1 MEKHNNRRFYSLNDF
16 FKDEFKDKVF
26 KVSLDG
32 GFTCPN
38 RDGKVAHGGCI
49 FCSDAGSGEFAGNKR
64 KSITE
69 QIDEQLEFLK
79 DKVKDKKVIAYFQNF
94 TNTYGDVEYL
104 KKIYYEALNHPKVL
118 GLAIGTRPDCIED
131 DILELLK
138 EINEKYF
145 FWIELGL
152 QTVNDK
158 VAKIIN
164 RGYPLSTYIETAKK
178 LKDNNI
184 KFVTHMIVGL
194 PTEERE
200 DILKTASCIV
210 DSGAWGIKIHS
221 LHIIKG
227 TPLERLYK
235 DSRFKIF
242 TLEEYVDIVVTILNK
257 LPKEMVVHRIT
268 GDGKKDEVI
277 EPKWSL
283 NKRRVLNAI
292 EIELKRREK
301 IQNLQLED

>member
-16 FKDEFKDKVF
+16 FKDEFKDKIF

-49 FCSDAGSGEFAGNKR
+49 FCSDAGSGEFAGNRR

-94 TNTYGDVEYL
+94 TNTYGDVDYL
-104 KKIYYEALNHPKVL
+104 REIYYEALNHSKVL

-131 DILELLK
+131 DTLELLK
-138 EINEKYF
+138 EINEKHF

-152 QTVNDK
+152 QTIDDK

-164 RGYPLSTYIETAKK
+164 RGYPLSTYLETSKK
-178 LKDNNI
+178 LKDSGI

-200 DILKTASCIV
+200 DILNTARCIV
-210 DSGAWGIKIHS
+210 QSGAWGIKIHS

-227 TPLERLYK
+227 TPLERLYNDTK
-235 DSRFKIF
+235 FKVF
-242 TLEEYVDIVVTILNK
+242 TLDEYVDIVVTILK
-257 LPKEMVVHRIT
+257 LLPDKMVVHRVT
-268 GDGKKDEVI
+268 GDGKKDEVV

-283 NKRRVLNAI
+283 NKRKVLN
-292 EIELKRREK
+292 EIEKELKKREN
-301 IQNLQLED
+301 I

>member
-16 FKDEFKDKVF
+16 FKDEFKDKIF

-49 FCSDAGSGEFAGNKR
+49 FCSDAGSGEFAGNRR
-64 KSITE
+64 KSIIE

-79 DKVKDKKVIAYFQNF
+79 DKIKDKKVVAYFQNF
-94 TNTYGDVEYL
+94 TNTYGDVSYL
-104 KKIYYEALNHPKVL
+104 REIYYEALNHPKVL

-131 DILELLK
+131 DTLELLK
-138 EINEKYF
+138 EINEKHF

-152 QTVNDK
+152 QTIDDK

-164 RGYPLSTYIETAKK
+164 RGYPLSTYLETSKK
-178 LKDNNI
+178 LKDSGI

-200 DILKTASCIV
+200 DIFNTAKCIV
-210 DSGAWGIKIHS
+210 QSGAWGIKIHS

-227 TPLERLYK
+227 TPLERLYR
-235 DSRFKIF
+235 DTNFKVF
-242 TLEEYVDIVVTILNK
+242 TLDEYVDIVVTILK
-257 LPKEMVVHRIT
+257 FLPEKMVVHRVT
-268 GDGKKDEVI
+268 GDGKKDEVV

-283 NKRRVLNAI
+283 NKRKVLN
-292 EIELKRREK
+292 EIEKKLKEREN
-301 IQNLQLED
+301 I

>member
-16 FKDEFKDKVF
+16 FKDEFKDKIF

-49 FCSDAGSGEFAGNKR
+49 FCSDAGSGEFAGNRR
-64 KSITE
+64 KSITG

-104 KKIYYEALNHPKVL
+104 REIYYEALNHPKVL

-131 DILELLK
+131 DTLELLK
-138 EINEKYF
+138 EINEKHF

-152 QTVNDK
+152 QTIDDK

-164 RGYPLSTYIETAKK
+164 RGYPLSTYIETSKK
-178 LKDNNI
+178 LKDSGI

-200 DILKTASCIV
+200 DILNTAKCIV
-210 DSGAWGIKIHS
+210 QSGAWGIKIHS

-227 TPLERLYK
+227 TPLERLYNDK
-235 DSRFKIF
+235 KFKVF
-242 TLEEYVDIVVTILNK
+242 TLDEYVDIVVTILK
-257 LPKEMVVHRIT
+257 LLPDKMVVHRVT
-268 GDGKKDEVI
+268 GDGKKDEVV

-283 NKRRVLNAI
+283 NKRKVLN
-292 EIELKRREK
+292 EIEKELKKREN
-301 IQNLQLED
+301 I

>member
-1 MEKHNNRRFYSLNDF
+1 MKKHNNRRFYSLNDF
-16 FKDEFKDKVF
+16 FRDEFKDKVY

-49 FCSDAGSGEFAGNKR
+49 FCSDDGSGEFAGDRK

-69 QIDEQLEFLK
+69 QIDEQLKFLK
-79 DKVKDKKVIAYFQNF
+79 DKIKDKKVIAYFQNF
-94 TNTYGDVEYL
+94 TNTYGDVDYL
-104 KKIYYEALNHPKVL
+104 REIYYEALNHPKVL
-118 GLAIGTRPDCIED
+118 GLAIGTRPDCIENET
-131 DILELLK
+131 LELLK
-138 EINEKYF
+138 EINEKHF

-152 QTVNDK
+152 QTANDK
-158 VAKIIN
+158 IAKIIN
-164 RGYPLSTYIETAKK
+164 RAYPLSTYIETAKK
-178 LKDNNI
+178 LKTNGI

-200 DILKTASCIV
+200 DIFNTAKCIV
-210 DSGAWGIKIHS
+210 NSGAWGIKIHS

-227 TPLERLYK
+227 TPLEKLYSETK
-235 DSRFKIF
+235 FKVF
-242 TLEEYVDIVVTILNK
+242 TLDEYVDIVVTILK
-257 LPKEMVVHRIT
+257 SLPDKMVVHRVT

-283 NKRRVLNAI
+283 NKRKVLN
-292 EIELKRREK
+292 EIEKELKKREN
-301 IQNLQLED
+301 I

>member
-16 FKDEFKDKVF
+16 FKDEFKDKIF

-49 FCSDAGSGEFAGNKR
+49 FCSDAGSGEFAGNRR

-94 TNTYGDVEYL
+94 TNTYGDVDYL
-104 KKIYYEALNHPKVL
+104 REIYYEALNHPKVL

-131 DILELLK
+131 DTLELLK
-138 EINEKYF
+138 EINEKHF

-152 QTVNDK
+152 QTIDDK

-164 RGYPLSTYIETAKK
+164 RGYPLSTYIETSKK
-178 LKDNNI
+178 LKDSGI

-200 DILKTASCIV
+200 DILNTAKCIV
-210 DSGAWGIKIHS
+210 QSGAWGIKIHS

-227 TPLERLYK
+227 TPLERLYNDK
-235 DSRFKIF
+235 KFKVF
-242 TLEEYVDIVVTILNK
+242 TLDEYVDIVVTILK
-257 LPKEMVVHRIT
+257 LLPDKMVVHRVT
-268 GDGKKDEVI
+268 GDGKKDEVV

-283 NKRRVLNAI
+283 NKRKVLN
-292 EIELKRREK
+292 EIEKELKKREN
-301 IQNLQLED
+301 I

>member
-16 FKDEFKDKVF
+16 FKDEFKDKIF

-49 FCSDAGSGEFAGNKR
+49 FCSDAGSGEFAGNRR

-94 TNTYGDVEYL
+94 TNTYGDVNYL
-104 KKIYYEALNHPKVL
+104 REIYYEALNHPKVL
-118 GLAIGTRPDCIED
+118 GLAIGTRPDCIEND
-131 DILELLK
+131 TLELLK
-138 EINEKYF
+138 EINEKHL

-152 QTVNDK
+152 QTIDDK

-164 RGYPLSTYIETAKK
+164 RGYPLSTYLETTKK
-178 LKDNNI
+178 LKDSGI

-194 PTEERE
+194 PKEERE
-200 DILKTASCIV
+200 DILNTAKCIV
-210 DSGAWGIKIHS
+210 QSGAWGIKIHS

-227 TPLERLYK
+227 TPLERLYN
-235 DSRFKIF
+235 DTNFKVF
-242 TLEEYVDIVVTILNK
+242 TLDEYVDIVVTILKLLPNK
-257 LPKEMVVHRIT
+257 MVVHRVT
-268 GDGKKDEVI
+268 GDGKKDEVV

-283 NKRRVLNAI
+283 NKRKVLN
-292 EIELKRREK
+292 EIEKELKKREN
-301 IQNLQLED
+301 I

>member
-16 FKDEFKDKVF
+16 FKDEFKDKIF

-49 FCSDAGSGEFAGNKR
+49 FCSDAGSGEFAGNRR

-94 TNTYGDVEYL
+94 TNTYGDVDYL
-104 KKIYYEALNHPKVL
+104 REIYYEALNHPKVL
-118 GLAIGTRPDCIED
+118 GLAIGTRPDCIEAD
-131 DILELLK
+131 TLELLK
-138 EINEKYF
+138 EINEKHF

-152 QTVNDK
+152 QTIDDK

-164 RGYPLSTYIETAKK
+164 RGYPLSTYLETSKK
-178 LKDNNI
+178 LKDNGI

-200 DILKTASCIV
+200 DILNTARCIV
-210 DSGAWGIKIHS
+210 QSGAWGIKIHS

-227 TPLERLYK
+227 TPLERLYN
-235 DSRFKIF
+235 DTNFKVF
-242 TLEEYVDIVVTILNK
+242 TLDEYVDIVVTILK
-257 LPKEMVVHRIT
+257 LLPDKMVVHRVT
-268 GDGKKDEVI
+268 GDGKKDEVV

-283 NKRRVLNAI
+283 NKRKVLN
-292 EIELKRREK
+292 EIEKELKKREN
-301 IQNLQLED
+301 I

>member
-16 FKDEFKDKVF
+16 FKDEFKDKIF

-49 FCSDAGSGEFAGNKR
+49 FCSDAGSGEFAGNRR

-94 TNTYGDVEYL
+94 TNTYGDVDYL
-104 KKIYYEALNHPKVL
+104 REIYYEALNHPKVL

-131 DILELLK
+131 DTLELLK
-138 EINEKYF
+138 EINEKHF

-152 QTVNDK
+152 QTIDDK

-164 RGYPLSTYIETAKK
+164 RGYPLSTYLETSKK
-178 LKDNNI
+178 LKDNDI

-200 DILKTASCIV
+200 DILNTARCIV
-210 DSGAWGIKIHS
+210 QSGAWGIKIHS

-227 TPLERLYK
+227 TPLERLYN
-235 DSRFKIF
+235 DTNFKVF
-242 TLEEYVDIVVTILNK
+242 TLDEYVDIVVTILK
-257 LPKEMVVHRIT
+257 LLPDKMVVHRVT
-268 GDGKKDEVI
+268 GDGKKDEVV

-283 NKRRVLNAI
+283 NKRKVLN
-292 EIELKRREK
+292 EIEKELKKREN
-301 IQNLQLED
+301 I

>member
-16 FKDEFKDKVF
+16 FKDEFKDKIF

-49 FCSDAGSGEFAGNKR
+49 FCSDAGSGEFAGNRR

-94 TNTYGDVEYL
+94 TNTYGDVDYL
-104 KKIYYEALNHPKVL
+104 REIYYEALNHPKVL

-131 DILELLK
+131 DTLELLK
-138 EINEKYF
+138 EINEKHF

-152 QTVNDK
+152 QTIDDK

-164 RGYPLSTYIETAKK
+164 RGYPLSTYIETSKK
-178 LKDNNI
+178 LKDSGI

-200 DILKTASCIV
+200 DILNTAKCIV
-210 DSGAWGIKIHS
+210 QSGAWGIKIHS

-227 TPLERLYK
+227 TPLERLYN
-235 DSRFKIF
+235 DTNFKVF
-242 TLEEYVDIVVTILNK
+242 TLDEYVDIVVTILK
-257 LPKEMVVHRIT
+257 LLPDKMVVHRVT
-268 GDGKKDEVI
+268 GDGKKDEVV

-283 NKRRVLNAI
+283 NKRKVLN
-292 EIELKRREK
+292 EIEKELKKREN
-301 IQNLQLED
+301 I

>member
-16 FKDEFKDKVF
+16 FKDEFKDKIF

-49 FCSDAGSGEFAGNKR
+49 FCSDAGSGEFAGNRR

-94 TNTYGDVEYL
+94 TNTYGDVNYL
-104 KKIYYEALNHPKVL
+104 REIYYEALNHPKVL

-131 DILELLK
+131 DTLELLK
-138 EINEKYF
+138 EINEKHF

-152 QTVNDK
+152 QTIDDK
-158 VAKIIN
+158 VAKLIN
-164 RGYPLSTYIETAKK
+164 RGYPLSTYLETTKK
-178 LKDNNI
+178 LKDSGI

-194 PTEERE
+194 PKEERE
-200 DILKTASCIV
+200 DILNTAKCIV
-210 DSGAWGIKIHS
+210 QSGAWGIKIHS

-227 TPLERLYK
+227 TPLERLYN
-235 DSRFKIF
+235 DTNFKVF
-242 TLEEYVDIVVTILNK
+242 TLDEYVDIVVTILK
-257 LPKEMVVHRIT
+257 LLPDKMVVHRVT
-268 GDGKKDEVI
+268 GDGKKDEVV

-283 NKRRVLNAI
+283 NKRKVLN
-292 EIELKRREK
+292 EIEKELKKREN
-301 IQNLQLED
+301 I

>member
-16 FKDEFKDKVF
+16 FKDEFKDKIF

-49 FCSDAGSGEFAGNKR
+49 FCSDAGSGEFAGNRR

-104 KKIYYEALNHPKVL
+104 REIYYEALNHPKVL

-131 DILELLK
+131 DTLELLK
-138 EINEKYF
+138 EINEKHF

-152 QTVNDK
+152 QTIDDK

-164 RGYPLSTYIETAKK
+164 RGYPLSTYIETSKK
-178 LKDNNI
+178 LKDSGI

-200 DILKTASCIV
+200 DILNTAKCIV
-210 DSGAWGIKIHS
+210 QSGAWGIKIHS

-227 TPLERLYK
+227 TPLERLYNDK
-235 DSRFKIF
+235 KFKIF
-242 TLEEYVDIVVTILNK
+242 TLNEYVDIVVTILK
-257 LPKEMVVHRIT
+257 LLPDKMVVHRVT
-268 GDGKKDEVI
+268 GDGKKDEVV

-283 NKRRVLNAI
+283 NKRKVLN
-292 EIELKRREK
+292 EIEKELKKREN
-301 IQNLQLED
+301 I

>member
-16 FKDEFKDKVF
+16 FKDEFKDKIF

-32 GFTCPN
+32 NFTCPN
-38 RDGKVAHGGCI
+38 RDGKVAYGGCI
-49 FCSDAGSGEFAGNKR
+49 FCSDAGSGEFAGNRR

-79 DKVKDKKVIAYFQNF
+79 DKVKGKKVIAYFQNF
-94 TNTYGDVEYL
+94 TNTYGDVNYL
-104 KKIYYEALNHPKVL
+104 REIYYEALNHPKVL

-131 DILELLK
+131 DTLELLK
-138 EINEKYF
+138 EINENYF
-145 FWIELGL
+145 IWIELGL
-152 QTVNDK
+152 QTANDE

-164 RGYPLSTYIETAKK
+164 RGYPLSTYLETSKK
-178 LKDNNI
+178 LKDNGI

-200 DILKTASCIV
+200 DILNTAKCIV
-210 DSGAWGIKIHS
+210 ESGAWGIKIHS

-227 TPLERLYK
+227 TLLEKLYNETN
-235 DSRFKIF
+235 FKIF
-242 TLEEYVDIVVTILNK
+242 TLDEYVDIVVTVLK
-257 LPKEMVVHRIT
+257 FLPDKMVVHRVT

-283 NKRRVLNAI
+283 NKRKVLN
-292 EIELKRREK
+292 EIEKELKKRE
-301 IQNLQLED
+301 II

>member
-16 FKDEFKDKVF
+16 FKDEFKDKIF

-49 FCSDAGSGEFAGNKR
+49 FCSDAGSGEFAGNRR

-104 KKIYYEALNHPKVL
+104 REIYYEALNHPKVL

-131 DILELLK
+131 DTLELLK
-138 EINEKYF
+138 EINEKHF

-152 QTVNDK
+152 QTIDDK

-164 RGYPLSTYIETAKK
+164 RGYPLSTYIETSKK
-178 LKDNNI
+178 LKDSGI

-200 DILKTASCIV
+200 DILNTAKCIV
-210 DSGAWGIKIHS
+210 QSGAWGIKIHS

-227 TPLERLYK
+227 TPLERLYNDK
-235 DSRFKIF
+235 KFKVF
-242 TLEEYVDIVVTILNK
+242 TLDEYVDIVVTILK
-257 LPKEMVVHRIT
+257 LLPDKMVVHRVT
-268 GDGKKDEVI
+268 GDGKKDEVV

-283 NKRRVLNAI
+283 NKRKVLN
-292 EIELKRREK
+292 EIEKELKKRDN
-301 IQNLQLED
+301 I

>member
-16 FKDEFKDKVF
+16 FKDEFKDKIF

-49 FCSDAGSGEFAGNKR
+49 FCSDAGSGEFAGNRR

-94 TNTYGDVEYL
+94 TNTYGDVDYL
-104 KKIYYEALNHPKVL
+104 REIYYEALNHPKVL

-131 DILELLK
+131 DTLELLK
-138 EINEKYF
+138 EINEKHF

-152 QTVNDK
+152 QTIDDK

-164 RGYPLSTYIETAKK
+164 RGYPLSTYIETSKK
-178 LKDNNI
+178 LKDSGI

-200 DILKTASCIV
+200 DILNTAKCIV
-210 DSGAWGIKIHS
+210 QSGAWGIKIHS

-227 TPLERLYK
+227 TPLERLYNDTK
-235 DSRFKIF
+235 FKVF
-242 TLEEYVDIVVTILNK
+242 TLDEYVDIVVTILK
-257 LPKEMVVHRIT
+257 LLPDKMVVHRVT
-268 GDGKKDEVI
+268 GDGKKDEVV

-283 NKRRVLNAI
+283 NKRKVLN
-292 EIELKRREK
+292 EIEKELKKREN
-301 IQNLQLED
+301 I

>member
-16 FKDEFKDKVF
+16 FKDEFKDKIF

-49 FCSDAGSGEFAGNKR
+49 FCSDAGSGEFAGNRR

-94 TNTYGDVEYL
+94 TNTYGDVDYL
-104 KKIYYEALNHPKVL
+104 REIYYEALNHPKVL
-118 GLAIGTRPDCIED
+118 GLAIGTRPDCIEAD
-131 DILELLK
+131 TLELLK
-138 EINEKYF
+138 EINEKHF

-152 QTVNDK
+152 QTIDDK

-164 RGYPLSTYIETAKK
+164 RGYPLSTYLETSKK
-178 LKDNNI
+178 LKDNDI

-200 DILKTASCIV
+200 DILNTARYIV
-210 DSGAWGIKIHS
+210 QSGAWGIKIHS

-227 TPLERLYK
+227 TPLERLYN
-235 DSRFKIF
+235 DTNFKVF
-242 TLEEYVDIVVTILNK
+242 TLDEYVDIVVTILK
-257 LPKEMVVHRIT
+257 LLPDKMVVHRVT
-268 GDGKKDEVI
+268 GDGKKDEVV

-283 NKRRVLNAI
+283 NKRKVLN
-292 EIELKRREK
+292 EIEKELKKREN
-301 IQNLQLED
+301 I

>member
-49 FCSDAGSGEFAGNKR
+49 FCSDSGSGEFTGNR
-64 KSITE
+64 KKTITE

-79 DKVKDKKVIAYFQNF
+79 DKIKDKKVIAYFQNF
-94 TNTYGDVEYL
+94 TNTYGDVNYL
-104 KKIYYEALNHPKVL
+104 REIYYEALNHPKVL

-131 DILELLK
+131 DVLDLLK

-152 QTVNDK
+152 QTIDDK

-164 RGYPLSTYIETAKK
+164 RGYPLSIYLKTSKK
-178 LKDNNI
+178 LSDNNI

-194 PTEERE
+194 PGEERK
-200 DILKTASCIV
+200 DILNTAKCIAE
-210 DSGAWGIKIHS
+210 SGAWGIKIHS

-227 TPLERLYK
+227 TPLEKLYEDK
-235 DSRFKIF
+235 KFKIF
-242 TLEEYVDIVVTILNK
+242 TLDEYVDIVVTILK
-257 LPKEMVVHRIT
+257 FLPDKMVVHRVT

-283 NKRRVLNAI
+283 NKRKVLN
-292 EIELKRREK
+292 EIEKELKKRESV
-301 IQNLQLED
+301 

>member
-16 FKDEFKDKVF
+16 FKDEFKDKIF

-49 FCSDAGSGEFAGNKR
+49 FCSDAGSGEFAGNRR

-94 TNTYGDVEYL
+94 TNTYGDVDYL
-104 KKIYYEALNHPKVL
+104 REIYYEALNHPKVL

-131 DILELLK
+131 DTLELLK
-138 EINEKYF
+138 EINEKHF

-152 QTVNDK
+152 QTIDDK
-158 VAKIIN
+158 VAKLIN
-164 RGYPLSTYIETAKK
+164 RGYPLSTYLETTKK
-178 LKDNNI
+178 LKDSGI

-200 DILKTASCIV
+200 DILNTARCIV
-210 DSGAWGIKIHS
+210 QSGAWGIKIHS
-221 LHIIKG
+221 LHIIKK
-227 TPLERLYK
+227 TPLERLYNDIK
-235 DSRFKIF
+235 FKVF
-242 TLEEYVDIVVTILNK
+242 TLDEYVDIVVTILK
-257 LPKEMVVHRIT
+257 LLPDKMVVHRVT
-268 GDGKKDEVI
+268 GDGKKDEVV

-283 NKRRVLNAI
+283 NKRKVLN
-292 EIELKRREK
+292 EIEKELKKRDN
-301 IQNLQLED
+301 I

>member
-16 FKDEFKDKVF
+16 FKDEFNDKVF

-49 FCSDAGSGEFAGNKR
+49 FCSDAGSGDFAGNR
-64 KSITE
+64 KKTITE

-104 KKIYYEALNHPKVL
+104 RKIYYEALNHPKVL

-131 DILELLK
+131 DVLELLK
-138 EINEKYF
+138 EINENHF

-152 QTVNDK
+152 QTVDDK

-164 RGYPLSTYIETAKK
+164 RGYPLSTYIDTSKK
-178 LKDNNI
+178 LRDNKI

-200 DILKTASCIV
+200 DILKTAECIV
-210 DSGAWGIKIHS
+210 NSGAWGIKIHS
-221 LHIIKG
+221 LHIIKD
-227 TPLERLYK
+227 TPLERLFK
-235 DSRFKIF
+235 DKRFKVF
-242 TLEEYVDIVVTILNK
+242 TLEEYVDIVVTILK
-257 LPKEMVVHRIT
+257 TLPKKMVVHRIT

-283 NKRRVLNAI
+283 NKRKVLN
-292 EIELKRREK
+292 EIEKELKKRE
-301 IQNLQLED
+301 NEE

>member
-16 FKDEFKDKVF
+16 FKDEFKDKIF

-49 FCSDAGSGEFAGNKR
+49 FCSDAGSGEFAGNRR

-94 TNTYGDVEYL
+94 TNTYGDVNYL
-104 KKIYYEALNHPKVL
+104 REIYYEALNHPKVL

-131 DILELLK
+131 DTLELLK
-138 EINEKYF
+138 EINEKHF

-152 QTVNDK
+152 QTIDDK
-158 VAKIIN
+158 VAKLIN
-164 RGYPLSTYIETAKK
+164 RGYPLSTYLETTKK
-178 LKDNNI
+178 LKDSGI

-194 PTEERE
+194 PKEERE
-200 DILKTASCIV
+200 DVLNTAKCIV
-210 DSGAWGIKIHS
+210 QSGAWGIKIHS

-227 TPLERLYK
+227 TPLERLYN
-235 DSRFKIF
+235 DTNFKVF
-242 TLEEYVDIVVTILNK
+242 TLDEYVDIVVTILK
-257 LPKEMVVHRIT
+257 LLPDKMVVHRVT
-268 GDGKKDEVI
+268 GDGKKDEVV

-283 NKRRVLNAI
+283 NKRKVLN
-292 EIELKRREK
+292 EIEKELKKREN
-301 IQNLQLED
+301 I

>member
-16 FKDEFKDKVF
+16 FKDEFKDKIF

-49 FCSDAGSGEFAGNKR
+49 FCSDAGSGEFAGNRR

-94 TNTYGDVEYL
+94 TNTYGDVDYL
-104 KKIYYEALNHPKVL
+104 REIYYEALNHPKVL

-131 DILELLK
+131 DTLELLK
-138 EINEKYF
+138 EINEKHF

-152 QTVNDK
+152 QTIDDK

-164 RGYPLSTYIETAKK
+164 RGYPLSTYLETSKK
-178 LKDNNI
+178 LKDNGI

-200 DILKTASCIV
+200 DILNTAKCIV
-210 DSGAWGIKIHS
+210 QSGAWGIKIHS

-227 TPLERLYK
+227 TPLERLYNDK
-235 DSRFKIF
+235 KFKVF
-242 TLEEYVDIVVTILNK
+242 TLDEYVDIVVTILK
-257 LPKEMVVHRIT
+257 LLPDKMVVHRVT
-268 GDGKKDEVI
+268 GDGKKDEVV

-283 NKRRVLNAI
+283 NKRKVLN
-292 EIELKRREK
+292 EIEKELKKREN
-301 IQNLQLED
+301 I

>member
-16 FKDEFKDKVF
+16 FKDEFKDKIF

-49 FCSDAGSGEFAGNKR
+49 FCSDAGSGEFAGNRR

-104 KKIYYEALNHPKVL
+104 REIYYEALNHPKVL

-131 DILELLK
+131 DTLELLK
-138 EINEKYF
+138 EINEKHF

-152 QTVNDK
+152 QTIDDK

-164 RGYPLSTYIETAKK
+164 RGYPLSTYIETSKK
-178 LKDNNI
+178 LKDSGI

-200 DILKTASCIV
+200 DILNTAKCIV
-210 DSGAWGIKIHS
+210 QSGAWGIKIHS

-227 TPLERLYK
+227 TPLERLYNDK
-235 DSRFKIF
+235 KFKVF
-242 TLEEYVDIVVTILNK
+242 TLDEYVDIVVTILK
-257 LPKEMVVHRIT
+257 LLPDKMVVHRVT
-268 GDGKKDEVI
+268 GDGKKDEVV

-283 NKRRVLNAI
+283 NKRKVLN
-292 EIELKRREK
+292 EIEKELKKREN
-301 IQNLQLED
+301 I

>member
-16 FKDEFKDKVF
+16 FKDEFKDKIF
-26 KVSLDG
+26 KISLDG

-49 FCSDAGSGEFAGNKR
+49 FCSDAGSGEFAGNRR

-94 TNTYGDVEYL
+94 TNTYGDVDYL
-104 KKIYYEALNHPKVL
+104 REIYYEALNHPKVL

-131 DILELLK
+131 DTLELLK
-138 EINEKYF
+138 EINEKHF

-152 QTVNDK
+152 QTIDDK

-164 RGYPLSTYIETAKK
+164 RGYPLSTYLETSKK
-178 LKDNNI
+178 LKDNGI

-200 DILKTASCIV
+200 DILNTAKCIV
-210 DSGAWGIKIHS
+210 QSGAWGIKIHS

-227 TPLERLYK
+227 TPLERLYN
-235 DSRFKIF
+235 DTNFKVF
-242 TLEEYVDIVVTILNK
+242 TLDEYVDIVVTILK
-257 LPKEMVVHRIT
+257 LLPDKMVVHRVT
-268 GDGKKDEVI
+268 GDGKKDEVV

-283 NKRRVLNAI
+283 NKRKVLN
-292 EIELKRREK
+292 EIEKELKKREN
-301 IQNLQLED
+301 I

>member
-49 FCSDAGSGEFAGNKR
+49 FCSDSGSGEFTGNR
-64 KSITE
+64 KKTITE

-79 DKVKDKKVIAYFQNF
+79 DKIKDKKVIAYFQNF
-94 TNTYGDVEYL
+94 TNTYGDVNYL
-104 KKIYYEALNHPKVL
+104 REIYYEALNHPKVL

-131 DILELLK
+131 DVLDLLK

-145 FWIELGL
+145 FWVELGL
-152 QTVNDK
+152 QTIDDK

-164 RGYPLSTYIETAKK
+164 RGYPLSIYLKTSKK
-178 LKDNNI
+178 LSDNNI

-194 PTEERE
+194 PGEERK
-200 DILKTASCIV
+200 DILNTAKCIAE
-210 DSGAWGIKIHS
+210 SGAWGIKIHS

-227 TPLERLYK
+227 TPLEKLYEDK
-235 DSRFKIF
+235 KFKIF
-242 TLEEYVDIVVTILNK
+242 TLDEYVDIVVTILK
-257 LPKEMVVHRIT
+257 FLPDKMVVHRVT

-283 NKRRVLNAI
+283 NKRKVLN
-292 EIELKRREK
+292 EIEKELKKRESV
-301 IQNLQLED
+301 

>member
-16 FKDEFKDKVF
+16 FKDEFKDKIF

-49 FCSDAGSGEFAGNKR
+49 FCSDAGSGEFAGNRR

-94 TNTYGDVEYL
+94 TNTYGDVDYL
-104 KKIYYEALNHPKVL
+104 REIYYEALNHPKVL

-131 DILELLK
+131 DTLELLK
-138 EINEKYF
+138 EINEKHF

-152 QTVNDK
+152 QTIDDK

-164 RGYPLSTYIETAKK
+164 RGYPLSTYLETTKK
-178 LKDNNI
+178 LKDSGI

-200 DILKTASCIV
+200 DILNTARCIV
-210 DSGAWGIKIHS
+210 QSGAWGIKIHS
-221 LHIIKG
+221 LHIIKK
-227 TPLERLYK
+227 TPLERLYNDIK
-235 DSRFKIF
+235 FKVF
-242 TLEEYVDIVVTILNK
+242 TLDEYVDIVVTILK
-257 LPKEMVVHRIT
+257 LLPDKMVVHRVT
-268 GDGKKDEVI
+268 GDGKKDEVV

-283 NKRRVLNAI
+283 NKRKVLN
-292 EIELKRREK
+292 EIEKELKKRDN
-301 IQNLQLED
+301 I

>member
-16 FKDEFKDKVF
+16 FKDEFKDKIF

-49 FCSDAGSGEFAGNKR
+49 FCSDVGSGEFAGNRR

-104 KKIYYEALNHPKVL
+104 REIYYEALNHPKVL

-131 DILELLK
+131 DTLELLK
-138 EINEKYF
+138 EINEKHF

-152 QTVNDK
+152 QTIDDK

-164 RGYPLSTYIETAKK
+164 RGYPLSTYIETSKK
-178 LKDNNI
+178 LKDSGI

-200 DILKTASCIV
+200 DILNTAKCIV
-210 DSGAWGIKIHS
+210 QSGAWGIKIHS

-227 TPLERLYK
+227 TPLERLYNDK
-235 DSRFKIF
+235 KFKVF
-242 TLEEYVDIVVTILNK
+242 TLDEYVDIVVTILK
-257 LPKEMVVHRIT
+257 LLPDKMVVHRVT
-268 GDGKKDEVI
+268 GDGKKDEVV

-283 NKRRVLNAI
+283 NKRKVLN
-292 EIELKRREK
+292 EIEKELKKREN
-301 IQNLQLED
+301 I

>member
-16 FKDEFKDKVF
+16 FKDEFKDKIF

-49 FCSDAGSGEFAGNKR
+49 FCSDAGSGEFAGNRR

-94 TNTYGDVEYL
+94 TNTYGDVDYL
-104 KKIYYEALNHPKVL
+104 REIYYEALNHPKVL

-131 DILELLK
+131 DTLELLK
-138 EINEKYF
+138 EINEKHF

-152 QTVNDK
+152 QTIDDK

-164 RGYPLSTYIETAKK
+164 RGYPLSTYLETTKK
-178 LKDNNI
+178 LKDSGI

-200 DILKTASCIV
+200 DILNTARCIV
-210 DSGAWGIKIHS
+210 QSGAWGIKIHS

-227 TPLERLYK
+227 TPLERLYNDTK
-235 DSRFKIF
+235 FKVF
-242 TLEEYVDIVVTILNK
+242 TLDEYVDIVVTILK
-257 LPKEMVVHRIT
+257 LLPDKMVVHRVT
-268 GDGKKDEVI
+268 GDGKKDEVV

-283 NKRRVLNAI
+283 NKRKVLN
-292 EIELKRREK
+292 EIEKELKKREN
-301 IQNLQLED
+301 I

>member
-16 FKDEFKDKVF
+16 FKDEFNDKVF

-49 FCSDAGSGEFAGNKR
+49 FCSDAGSGDFAGDR
-64 KSITE
+64 KKTITE

-79 DKVKDKKVIAYFQNF
+79 DKVKEKKVIAYFQNF

-104 KKIYYEALNHPKVL
+104 RKIYYEALNHPKVL

-131 DILELLK
+131 DVLELLK
-138 EINEKYF
+138 EINKEHF

-152 QTVNDK
+152 QTIDDK

-164 RGYPLSTYIETAKK
+164 RGYPLSTYIETARK
-178 LKDNNI
+178 LKDSNI
-184 KFVTHMIVGL
+184 KFVTHMIIGL

-200 DILKTASCIV
+200 DIIKTSECIV

-227 TPLERLYK
+227 TPLERLYQDRK
-235 DSRFKIF
+235 FKVF
-242 TLEEYVDIVVTILNK
+242 TLEEYVDIVVTILNR
-257 LPKEMVVHRIT
+257 LPKKMVVHRIT
-268 GDGKKDEVI
+268 GDGKKDEVV

-283 NKRRVLNAI
+283 NKRKVLN
-292 EIELKRREK
+292 EIEKELKKRE
-301 IQNLQLED
+301 NVE

>member
-16 FKDEFKDKVF
+16 FKDEFKDKIF

-49 FCSDAGSGEFAGNKR
+49 FCSDAGSGEFAGNRR

-94 TNTYGDVEYL
+94 TNTYGDVDYL
-104 KKIYYEALNHPKVL
+104 REIYYEALNHPKVL

-131 DILELLK
+131 DTLELLK
-138 EINEKYF
+138 EINEKHF

-152 QTVNDK
+152 QTIDDK

-164 RGYPLSTYIETAKK
+164 RGYPLSTYLETSKK
-178 LKDNNI
+178 LKDNGI
-184 KFVTHMIVGL
+184 KFVAHMIVGL

-200 DILKTASCIV
+200 DILNTAKCIV
-210 DSGAWGIKIHS
+210 QSGAWGIKIHS

-227 TPLERLYK
+227 TPLERLYN
-235 DSRFKIF
+235 DTNFKVF
-242 TLEEYVDIVVTILNK
+242 TLDEYVDIVVTILK
-257 LPKEMVVHRIT
+257 LLPDKMVVHRVT
-268 GDGKKDEVI
+268 GDGKKDEVV

-283 NKRRVLNAI
+283 NKRKVLN
-292 EIELKRREK
+292 EIEKELKKREN
-301 IQNLQLED
+301 I

>member
-49 FCSDAGSGEFAGNKR
+49 FCSDSGSGEFTGNR
-64 KSITE
+64 KKTITE

-79 DKVKDKKVIAYFQNF
+79 DKIKDKKVIAYFQNF
-94 TNTYGDVEYL
+94 TNTYGDVNYL
-104 KKIYYEALNHPKVL
+104 REIYYEALNHPKVL

-131 DILELLK
+131 DVLDLLK

-145 FWIELGL
+145 FWVELGL
-152 QTVNDK
+152 QTIDDK

-164 RGYPLSTYIETAKK
+164 RGYPLSTYLKTSKK
-178 LKDNNI
+178 LSDNNI

-194 PTEERE
+194 PGEERK
-200 DILKTASCIV
+200 DILNTAKCIAE
-210 DSGAWGIKIHS
+210 SGAWGIKIHS

-227 TPLERLYK
+227 TPLEKLYEDK
-235 DSRFKIF
+235 KFKIF
-242 TLEEYVDIVVTILNK
+242 TLDEYVDIVVTILK
-257 LPKEMVVHRIT
+257 FLPDKMVVHRVT

-283 NKRRVLNAI
+283 NKRKVLN
-292 EIELKRREK
+292 EIEKELKKRESV
-301 IQNLQLED
+301 

>member
-16 FKDEFKDKVF
+16 FKDEFKDKIF

-49 FCSDAGSGEFAGNKR
+49 FCSDAGSGEFAGNRR

-94 TNTYGDVEYL
+94 TNTYGDVNYL
-104 KKIYYEALNHPKVL
+104 REIYYEALNHPKVL

-131 DILELLK
+131 DTLELLK
-138 EINEKYF
+138 EINEKHF

-152 QTVNDK
+152 QTIDDK
-158 VAKIIN
+158 VAKLIN
-164 RGYPLSTYIETAKK
+164 RGYPLSTYLETTKK
-178 LKDNNI
+178 LKDSGI

-194 PTEERE
+194 PKEERE
-200 DILKTASCIV
+200 DILNTAKCIV
-210 DSGAWGIKIHS
+210 QSGAWGIKIHS

-227 TPLERLYK
+227 TPLERLYN
-235 DSRFKIF
+235 DTNFKVF
-242 TLEEYVDIVVTILNK
+242 TLDEYVDIVVTILK
-257 LPKEMVVHRIT
+257 FLPDKMVVHRVT
-268 GDGKKDEVI
+268 GDGKKDEVV

-283 NKRRVLNAI
+283 NKRKVLN
-292 EIELKRREK
+292 EIEKELKKREN
-301 IQNLQLED
+301 I

>member
-16 FKDEFKDKVF
+16 FKDEFKDKIF

-49 FCSDAGSGEFAGNKR
+49 FCSDAGSGEFAGNRR

-94 TNTYGDVEYL
+94 TNTYGDVDYL
-104 KKIYYEALNHPKVL
+104 REIYYEALNHPKVL

-131 DILELLK
+131 DTLELLK
-138 EINEKYF
+138 EINEKHF

-152 QTVNDK
+152 QTIDDK

-164 RGYPLSTYIETAKK
+164 RGYPLSTYLETSKK
-178 LKDNNI
+178 LKDNGI

-200 DILKTASCIV
+200 DILNTAKCIV
-210 DSGAWGIKIHS
+210 QSGAWGIKIHS

-227 TPLERLYK
+227 TPLERLYN
-235 DSRFKIF
+235 DTNFKVF
-242 TLEEYVDIVVTILNK
+242 TLDEYVDIVVTILK
-257 LPKEMVVHRIT
+257 LLPDKMVVHRVT
-268 GDGKKDEVI
+268 GDGKKDEVV

-283 NKRRVLNAI
+283 NKRKVLN
-292 EIELKRREK
+292 EIEKELKKREN
-301 IQNLQLED
+301 I

>member
-16 FKDEFKDKVF
+16 FKDEFKDKIF

-49 FCSDAGSGEFAGNKR
+49 FCSDAGSGEFAGNRR

-94 TNTYGDVEYL
+94 TNTYGDVDYL
-104 KKIYYEALNHPKVL
+104 REIYYEALNHPKVL

-131 DILELLK
+131 DTLELLK
-138 EINEKYF
+138 EINEKHF

-152 QTVNDK
+152 QTIDDK

-164 RGYPLSTYIETAKK
+164 RGYPLSTYLETSKK
-178 LKDNNI
+178 LKDNGI

-200 DILKTASCIV
+200 DILNTAKCIV
-210 DSGAWGIKIHS
+210 QSGAWGIKIHS

-227 TPLERLYK
+227 TPLERLYN
-235 DSRFKIF
+235 DTNFKVF
-242 TLEEYVDIVVTILNK
+242 TLDEYVDVVVTILK
-257 LPKEMVVHRIT
+257 LLPDKMVVHRVT
-268 GDGKKDEVI
+268 GDGKKDEVV

-283 NKRRVLNAI
+283 NKRKVLN
-292 EIELKRREK
+292 EIEKELKKREN
-301 IQNLQLED
+301 I

>member
-16 FKDEFKDKVF
+16 FKDEFKDKIF

-49 FCSDAGSGEFAGNKR
+49 FCSDAGSGEFAGNRR

-94 TNTYGDVEYL
+94 TNTYGDVDYL
-104 KKIYYEALNHPKVL
+104 REIYYEALNHPKVL

-131 DILELLK
+131 DTLELLK
-138 EINEKYF
+138 EINEKHF

-152 QTVNDK
+152 QTIDDK

-164 RGYPLSTYIETAKK
+164 RGYPLSTYLETSKK
-178 LKDNNI
+178 LKDNGI

-200 DILKTASCIV
+200 DILNTAKCIV
-210 DSGAWGIKIHS
+210 QSGAWGIKIHS
-221 LHIIKG
+221 LDIIKG
-227 TPLERLYK
+227 TPLERLYN
-235 DSRFKIF
+235 DTNFKVF
-242 TLEEYVDIVVTILNK
+242 TLDEYVDIVVTILK
-257 LPKEMVVHRIT
+257 LLPDKMVVHRVT
-268 GDGKKDEVI
+268 GDGKKDEVV

-283 NKRRVLNAI
+283 NKRKVLN
-292 EIELKRREK
+292 EIEKELKKREN
-301 IQNLQLED
+301 I

>member
-16 FKDEFKDKVF
+16 FKDEFKDKIF

-49 FCSDAGSGEFAGNKR
+49 FCSDAGSGEFAGNRR

-104 KKIYYEALNHPKVL
+104 REIYYEALNHPKVL

-131 DILELLK
+131 DTLELLK
-138 EINEKYF
+138 EINEKHF

-152 QTVNDK
+152 QTIDDK

-164 RGYPLSTYIETAKK
+164 RGYPLSTYIETSKK
-178 LKDNNI
+178 LKDSGI

-200 DILKTASCIV
+200 DILNTAKCIV
-210 DSGAWGIKIHS
+210 QSGAWGIKIHS

-227 TPLERLYK
+227 TPLERLYNETN
-235 DSRFKIF
+235 FKVF
-242 TLEEYVDIVVTILNK
+242 TLDEYVDIVVTILKLLPNK
-257 LPKEMVVHRIT
+257 IVVHRVT
-268 GDGKKDEVI
+268 GDGKKDEVV
-277 EPKWSL
+277 EPRWSL
-283 NKRRVLNAI
+283 NKRKVLN
-292 EIELKRREK
+292 EIEKELKKREN
-301 IQNLQLED
+301 I

>member
-49 FCSDAGSGEFAGNKR
+49 FCSDSGSGEFAGNR
-64 KSITE
+64 KKTITE

-79 DKVKDKKVIAYFQNF
+79 DKIKDKKVIAYFQNF
-94 TNTYGDVEYL
+94 TNTYGDVNYL
-104 KKIYYEALNHPKVL
+104 REIYYEALNHPKVL

-131 DILELLK
+131 DVLDLLK

-152 QTVNDK
+152 QTIDDK

-164 RGYPLSTYIETAKK
+164 RGYPLSTYLKTSKK
-178 LKDNNI
+178 LSDNNI

-194 PTEERE
+194 PGEERK
-200 DILKTASCIV
+200 DILNTAKCIAE
-210 DSGAWGIKIHS
+210 SGAWGIKIHS

-227 TPLERLYK
+227 TPLEKLYEDK
-235 DSRFKIF
+235 KFKIF
-242 TLEEYVDIVVTILNK
+242 TLDEYVDIVVTILK
-257 LPKEMVVHRIT
+257 FLPDKMVVHRVT

-283 NKRRVLNAI
+283 NKRKVLN
-292 EIELKRREK
+292 EIEKELKKRESV
-301 IQNLQLED
+301 

>member
-16 FKDEFKDKVF
+16 FKDEFKDKIF

-49 FCSDAGSGEFAGNKR
+49 FCSDSGSGEFAGNR
-64 KSITE
+64 KKTITE

-79 DKVKDKKVIAYFQNF
+79 DKIKDKKVIAYFQNF
-94 TNTYGDVEYL
+94 TNTYGDVNYL
-104 KKIYYEALNHPKVL
+104 REIYYEALNHPKVL

-131 DILELLK
+131 DVLDLLK

-152 QTVNDK
+152 QTIDDK

-164 RGYPLSTYIETAKK
+164 RGYPLSTYLKTSKK
-178 LKDNNI
+178 LSDNNI

-194 PTEERE
+194 PGEERK
-200 DILKTASCIV
+200 DILNTAKCIAE
-210 DSGAWGIKIHS
+210 SGAWGIKIHS

-227 TPLERLYK
+227 TPLEKLYEDK
-235 DSRFKIF
+235 KFKIF
-242 TLEEYVDIVVTILNK
+242 TLDEYVDIVVTILK
-257 LPKEMVVHRIT
+257 FLPDKMVVHRVT

-283 NKRRVLNAI
+283 NKRKVLN
-292 EIELKRREK
+292 EIEKELKKRESV
-301 IQNLQLED
+301 